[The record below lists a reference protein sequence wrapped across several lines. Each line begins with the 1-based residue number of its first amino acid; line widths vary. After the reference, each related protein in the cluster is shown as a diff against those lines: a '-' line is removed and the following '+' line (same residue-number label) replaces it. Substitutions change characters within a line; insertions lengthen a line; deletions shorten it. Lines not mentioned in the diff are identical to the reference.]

1 MNLGIVAESAAQLNA
16 LSMLMVQL
24 GHHVVQAV
32 QAKKSGTVQLTDS
45 QLCEPAIWILRMDC
59 HGECMDEFLTQID
72 PHHVPLMFDE
82 IDTIGVTLSS
92 DALRRFELKI
102 QSCLADHRRNESS
115 KRIERLWVLA
125 ASTGGPEAVST
136 FLRNLPN
143 EMPGTAFLYVQHI
156 NDSMLPSLLKAVKNA
171 NKMNVYALTES
182 VLACESSIYVV
193 SPKYKLEISDLGGL
207 LMTDASWSG
216 DYAPSV
222 NQVMAKVAKIYG
234 RHTGAIVFSGMGD
247 DGADSGR
254 LIKRVGGTVWA
265 QSQETCTIDSMP
277 DCIINTGCVDFVG
290 SPEELAEKFAT
301 DILML
306 HTNM

>member
-1 MNLGIVAESAAQLNA
+1 MNLGIVAESASQLNA
-16 LSMLMVQL
+16 LSILMAQL
-24 GHHVVQAV
+24 GHHVTQAV
-32 QAKKSGTVQLTDS
+32 QAKKSGTVQLTDA

-72 PHHVPLMFDE
+72 PHHVPLMFDD
-82 IDTIGVTLSS
+82 IDTVGVALSS

-102 QSCLADHRRNESS
+102 QSCLADHRRNEYS
-115 KRIERLWVLA
+115 KRIERLWILA
-125 ASTGGPEAVST
+125 ASTGGPEAVSA
-136 FLRNLPN
+136 FLRHLPH

-156 NDSMLPSLLKAVKNA
+156 NDSMLPSLLKAVKHA
-171 NKMNVYALTES
+171 NKMNVHALAES

-207 LMTDASWSG
+207 LMTDESWSG

-234 RHTGAIVFSGMGD
+234 RNAGVIVFSGMGD
-247 DGADSGR
+247 DGTDSGR
-254 LIKRVGGTVWA
+254 LIKRVGGKVWA
-265 QSQETCTIDSMP
+265 QSLETCTVDSMP
-277 DCIINTGCVDFVG
+277 SCIINTGCVDFVG
-290 SPEELAEKFAT
+290 SPQELAEKFAA

-306 HTNM
+306 QTSI